1 MTEQSSTA
9 EADPAAEWA
18 DLARQLDSGLQE
30 EDLIEWMDGDSD
42 DQGYQLSDEGIIRH
56 VTQSDEATEEDEED
70 ISEEALNSPSSGD
83 VKDMLDKCLLWYE
96 R

>member
-1 MTEQSSTA
+1 
-9 EADPAAEWA
+9 
-18 DLARQLDSGLQE
+18 
-30 EDLIEWMDGDSD
+30 MDGDSD
-42 DQGYQLSDEGIIRH
+42 DQGYQLSDEDKICH
-56 VTQSDEATEEDEED
+56 VTLSDEANEEDEED